1 MGAVDRIAV
10 RSDSFPRSS
19 GPKAVAATVDDPAYP
34 LKLADGKRYLADQ
47 RGKPFMM
54 VGDSPQSLI
63 GRMSDADAEFYLSN
77 RRRYGV
83 NALWINLLCNDRTGC
98 NPDGTTDDGIP
109 PFVIPAD
116 MTTPNPDFFDHVDKM
131 LRLIGKFG
139 MVVLLNPADTEGW
152 LDLLRANGP
161 ARAEAYGRYLGARYR
176 NIPNIIWMYGND
188 FQSWKDPEDDRLVL
202 AVAKGIMATDRNHL
216 NTIELNYLESASFD
230 DPAWRRIVQIDGV
243 YTYFPTYAKLLDEYN
258 RPDPAPT
265 FMQEASY
272 EFEHLSDTPGGSPAN
287 LRRQEYWTMLSG
299 ATGQLYGSHYTWKL
313 PADWKSNLD
322 TPGIR
327 QLALM
332 KTLFSG
338 VDWQDLVPDQDHR
351 IVTTG
356 YGTRA
361 VPGTGSVTTDTY
373 VTAAR
378 TRDRRTIVAYLPTSG
393 EITVDLASLAGPA
406 VGAYWEDPADGHRV
420 PIPGSPLP
428 NSGERRFV
436 SPGVNH
442 DGDGDWVL
450 VLDARSSAEAHAK

>member
-1 MGAVDRIAV
+1 
-10 RSDSFPRSS
+10 
-19 GPKAVAATVDDPAYP
+19 
-34 LKLADGKRYLADQ
+34 
-47 RGKPFMM
+47 
-54 VGDSPQSLI
+54 
-63 GRMSDADAEFYLSN
+63 
-77 RRRYGV
+77 
-83 NALWINLLCNDRTGC
+83 
-98 NPDGTTDDGIP
+98 
-109 PFVIPAD
+109 
-116 MTTPNPDFFDHVDKM
+116 
-131 LRLIGKFG
+131 
-139 MVVLLNPADTEGW
+139 
-152 LDLLRANGP
+152 
-161 ARAEAYGRYLGARYR
+161 
-176 NIPNIIWMYGND
+176 
-188 FQSWKDPEDDRLVL
+188 
-202 AVAKGIMATDRNHL
+202 
-216 NTIELNYLESASFD
+216 
-230 DPAWRRIVQIDGV
+230 
-243 YTYFPTYAKLLDEYN
+243 
-258 RPDPAPT
+258 
-265 FMQEASY
+265 
-272 EFEHLSDTPGGSPAN
+272 
-287 LRRQEYWTMLSG
+287 MLSG

-361 VPGTGSVTTDTY
+361 VPGTGSATTDTY